1 MSVTVVCDWDANKAR
16 NNLRKHGISFEEA
29 TEVFEDPSRV
39 TEPNYHYDETEPRFQ
54 AIGATRKGD
63 VILLVVFVDRTR
75 TNEETETIVLRLI
88 SARKANAYETQL
100 YIDAREA

>member
-1 MSVTVVCDWDANKAR
+1 MCSWTPEVTQLSC
-16 NNLRKHGISFEEA
+16 FQ
-29 TEVFEDPSRV
+29 SRGRV
-39 TEPNYHYDETEPRFQ
+39 DGGDRSGRDLSRAIEPNYHYEDETEPRFQ
-54 AIGATRKGD
+54 AIGATRKGA

-100 YIDAREA
+100 YVDARET

>member
-1 MSVTVVCDWDANKAR
+1 MTVVYDWDANKAR
-16 NNLRKHGISFEEA
+16 NNLKKHGISFEEA

-39 TEPNYHYDETEPRFQ
+39 IEPNYHYDDETEPRFQ
-54 AIGATRKGD
+54 AIGATRRGD
-63 VILLVVFVDRTR
+63 LILLVVFVDRTR